1 MQLFLLLFGH
11 AVAIFSAEDLSEDL
25 NKLRKNMCKIYFG
38 NGLLLSKG
46 ILTIK
51 VKVFPRVNPLF
62 LFLKLKN
69 LKF

>member
-51 VKVFPRVNPLF
+51 VKVFPRVNPPLF
-62 LFLKLKN
+62 LFQT
-69 LKF
+69 